1 MFIPF
6 VYDLRRRKVPVGTQ
20 ETLSLARALS
30 QGLHDSSIDGFYNVA
45 RALLIH
51 DEKHLDDFDL
61 AFGEYF
67 RGVAFDAK
75 KVTDEMLEW
84 LRDVKKMRELTDDE
98 KALIEALDPEELQR
112 QFEERLKTQ
121 KERHDGG
128 NRWIG
133 TGGTSPFGRGGF
145 NPAGM
150 NVGGGGGKSAVKTA
164 DARKYKG
171 YRSDLIFDLRQIEVA
186 LRKLRAF
193 VREGSQTELDVE
205 GTIDATAKNAGE
217 LEVVIRPP
225 RRPDTRVIL
234 AMDVGGSM
242 DPYADAVSQ
251 LFSAAKKATHW
262 KELRTFYFHNCV
274 YGRLYRTE
282 HFGDPVTV
290 PELLRQCGPNYKL
303 VFVGDALMAP
313 YELLSSGSLGP
324 GEPPTAGIHWLN
336 AMREHFH
343 HTVWLNP
350 EHPRDWKGNTIE
362 VVRGVFPMFHLT
374 LEGLT
379 EAVAALTRRR

>member
-6 VYDLRRRKVPVGTQ
+6 VYELRARKVPVGTQ
-20 ETLSLARALS
+20 EVLNLTRALEA
-30 QGLHDSSIDGFYNVA
+30 GLHESSLDGFYEVA

-51 DEKHLDDFDL
+51 DEKHLDEFDV
-61 AFGEYF
+61 AFAGYF

-75 KVTDEMLEW
+75 KIADEMLEW
-84 LRDVKKMRELTDDE
+84 LRDVKQLRELSDEE
-98 KALIEALDPEELQR
+98 KAMIEALDPEELQR
-112 QFEERLKTQ
+112 QFEDRLKNQ

-150 NVGGGGGKSAVKTA
+150 SVGGGGGKTGVKSA

-171 YRSDLIFDLRQIEVA
+171 YRSDLVLDLRQTEIA
-186 LRKLRAF
+186 LRKLKAF
-193 VREGSQTELDVE
+193 VREGALSELDVE

-217 LEVVIRPP
+217 LEVVVRPP
-225 RRPDTRVIL
+225 RRPDTRIIL

-242 DPYADAVSQ
+242 DPFAQAVSQ
-251 LFSAAKKATHW
+251 LFSAAKKSTHW
-262 KELRTFYFHNCV
+262 KELRTYYFHNCV

-282 HFGDPVTV
+282 HFGDPITL
-290 PELLRQCGPNYKL
+290 PELMRQCDGRYKL
-303 VFVGDALMAP
+303 VMVGDALMAP
-313 YELLSSGSLGP
+313 YELLASGSAAE
-324 GEPPTAGIHWLN
+324 GEAPTAGVHWLH
-336 AMREHFH
+336 ALREHFKH
-343 HTVWLNP
+343 SVWLNP

-362 VVRGVFPMFHLT
+362 IIRGVFPMYHLT
-374 LEGLT
+374 LEGLG
-379 EAVAALTRRR
+379 EAVTELLRRK